1 MEGGKLKINMSHGSG
16 GNASQDLMKNIFAKH
31 FSNEILDKMEDAAVL
46 EVNGKIA
53 FSTDSFVVTP
63 LFFKGGDIG
72 KLAICGTT
80 NDLLMMGATPKYI
93 TVGFIM
99 EEGLEVSDL
108 EKIVVSMKEAAIEAG
123 VKIVAG
129 DTKVVEGNGGLYI
142 NTSGIGIIK
151 DGVDISALNCK
162 PGDIIIL
169 SGNLGD
175 HHACILSER
184 MKIENN
190 IKSDCAPLNGVV
202 FGLLDNGINVKAMRD
217 VTRGGLGTILNEIA
231 LSSNCSMEI
240 IEKNLP
246 VSETVRS
253 FCEILGL
260 DPLYMGNEGKMLAI
274 VSEEDGD
281 RALKIM
287 SKITCSKDS
296 VIIGK
301 IVDGK
306 GVYMKTT
313 LGGKRV
319 IDILYGE
326 GLPRIC

>member
-1 MEGGKLKINMSHGSG
+1 MKINMSHGSG

-31 FSNEILDKMEDAAVL
+31 FANEILDKMEDAAVL

-63 LFFKGGDIG
+63 IFFKGGDIG

-99 EEGLEVSDL
+99 EEGLEIQEL
-108 EKIVVSMKEAAIEAG
+108 ETIVISMKEAAREAG
-123 VKIVAG
+123 IKIVAG

-142 NTSGIGIIK
+142 NTSGIGTIK
-151 DGVDISALNCK
+151 EGVNISASNCVD
-162 PGDIIIL
+162 GDVIII

-190 IKSDCAPLNGVV
+190 IKSDCAPLNSIV
-202 FGLLDNGINVKAMRD
+202 FALLDNGIKVKAMRD

-231 LSSNCSMEI
+231 DSSNCSIEI
-240 IEKNLP
+240 IEKSLP

-253 FCEILGL
+253 FSEILGL
-260 DPLYMGNEGKMLAI
+260 DPLYMANEGKMIAI
-274 VSEEDGD
+274 VPGEDAEK
-281 RALKIM
+281 ALEIM
-287 SKITCSKDS
+287 KNIPYSKDAA
-296 VIIGK
+296 IIGK
-301 IVDGK
+301 VAG
-306 GVYMKTT
+306 GNRVFMKTN
-313 LGGKRV
+313 LGGTRIV
-319 IDILYGE
+319 DILYGE